1 MSMWHYCATLLKSTL
16 LNKVGRCCSEIL
28 AKWSQGYMPW
38 LLLKNHVPICT
49 INVCPIWLEKC
60 YAQKCLY
67 QCGRPQNY
75 MGEITVGT
83 QPLKLH
89 VWKVKRCH
97 TPTLTSLQRETDKPS
112 HSCMYLKGK
121 FHTTLTFLQNARM
134 LRLVCGTFNELH
146 WRCHTH
152 NLNILAVFCLFLSQ
166 IDRFT

>member
-1 MSMWHYCATLLKSTL
+1 MQS
-16 LNKVGRCCSEIL
+16 IL
-28 AKWSQGYMPW
+28 CRDYTKWR
-38 LLLKNHVPICT
+38 
-49 INVCPIWLEKC
+49 
-60 YAQKCLY
+60 
-67 QCGRPQNY
+67 RPQNY

-97 TPTLTSLQRETDKPS
+97 TPTLTSLQRETNKPS

-134 LRLVCGTFNELH
+134 LRLVCGTFNEHH

-166 IDRFT
+166 IDRFTLTKGDLDKYDMYPTRKS